1 MLCISVG
8 CLKALEEIGNDTIVL
23 LLLLFWRPWAHNALH
38 KAASPAAAVSVVW
51 SNVFHH
57 PQSPAYVPGALRGQK
72 RTLDHLDLELGM
84 VVSHH
89 RVLGLE
95 LSPFSTV
102 YMSRDNRDLYPFFI
116 SSFFKAFV
124 YFLYCICLYFL
135 KFYVYLCF
143 THICACGPCV
153 FSACDDHKRV

>member
-1 MLCISVG
+1 MGRLT
-8 CLKALEEIGNDTIVL
+8 KAGHGEERQGGVLPPPTFPSASFLPL
-23 LLLLFWRPWAHNALH
+23 LLQLDLFVYFMSIYGL
-38 KAASPAAAVSVVW
+38 S
-51 SNVFHH
+51 
-57 PQSPAYVPGALRGQK
+57 AYIYVYRVPSEVGRE
-72 RTLDHLDLELGM
+72 HWPLDLELGM